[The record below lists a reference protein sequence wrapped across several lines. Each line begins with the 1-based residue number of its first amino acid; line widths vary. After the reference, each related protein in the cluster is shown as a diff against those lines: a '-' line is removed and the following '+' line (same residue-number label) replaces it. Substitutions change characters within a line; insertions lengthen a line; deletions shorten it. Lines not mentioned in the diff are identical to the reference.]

1 MHGGEQRKRR
11 SQGRDRRPVEE
22 RLEEPG
28 PGDVVVSQEEGAP
41 APAPVQVAA
50 PAPARLHLVYRRRG
64 QYRESDVG
72 LGAQEGEDEERN
84 NRIHSTESVPA
95 MIDTVVLPMIPY

>member
-11 SQGRDRRPVEE
+11 SQDRRRRPVEE

-28 PGDVVVSQEEGAP
+28 PGDGVVSQEEGAP
-41 APAPVQVAA
+41 APAQVPA
-50 PAPARLHLVYRRRG
+50 PAPAPLHPVYRRRG

>member
-11 SQGRDRRPVEE
+11 SQDRRRRPVEE

-41 APAPVQVAA
+41 A